1 MIRIAI
7 CDDEA
12 PTRAYLTS
20 LIRAQDCPCEVVEY
34 ASAGDCLADHR
45 GIDLLFLDIE
55 LNATG
60 PDGMALARQIREQ
73 SAVTQPVIIFVTG
86 YERYVFDAFDVG
98 AFQYLLKPVDE
109 EKFAQ
114 VFARAVEQIE
124 AGRVQPQL
132 SHALTLQ
139 SAGTSRTVPLDSIY
153 YIESSNH
160 KVVLRL
166 KDGEFSCYAKIRDL
180 EAELG
185 DQFFRV
191 HKGYLVNLAYVEGY
205 SKTELTLT
213 NGEKLLISKYKYQD
227 FVKAYLR
234 FVKRGL
240 AYERDRVSDIQSG
253 IFRWGGIDI
262 RRPAHRL
269 FPAFRSPGQTAARA
283 APCFFRLH
291 SV

>member
-12 PTRAYLTS
+12 PTRAYLAS

-34 ASAGDCLADHR
+34 ASAGDCLASHR

-213 NGEKLLISKYKYQD
+213 NEEKLLISKYKYQD

-234 FVKRGL
+234 FVKRGAGL
-240 AYERDRVSDIQSG
+240 
-253 IFRWGGIDI
+253 
-262 RRPAHRL
+262 
-269 FPAFRSPGQTAARA
+269 
-283 APCFFRLH
+283 
-291 SV
+291 

>member
-1 MIRIAI
+1 MMRIAI

-12 PTRAYLTS
+12 PTRAYLAS

-34 ASAGDCLADHR
+34 ASAGGCLADYR

-60 PDGMALARQIREQ
+60 PDGMALARQIREGN
-73 SAVTQPVIIFVTG
+73 SAAQPVIVFVTG

-185 DQFFRV
+185 DQFCRV

-213 NGEKLLISKYKYQD
+213 SGEKLLISKYKYQD

-234 FVKRGL
+234 FVKRGAGL
-240 AYERDRVSDIQSG
+240 
-253 IFRWGGIDI
+253 
-262 RRPAHRL
+262 
-269 FPAFRSPGQTAARA
+269 
-283 APCFFRLH
+283 
-291 SV
+291 

>member
-1 MIRIAI
+1 MMRIAI

-12 PTRAYLTS
+12 PTRAYLAS

-34 ASAGDCLADHR
+34 ASARDCLAGHR

-60 PDGMALARQIREQ
+60 PDGMALARQIRESN
-73 SAVTQPVIIFVTG
+73 SAAQPVIIFVTG

-98 AFQYLLKPVDE
+98 AFQYLMKPVDE

-114 VFARAVEQIE
+114 VFARAVEQIMSNRE
-124 AGRVQPQL
+124 NPQKGPV
-132 SHALTLQ
+132 LTLQ
-139 SAGTSRTVPLDSIY
+139 SANASKTVPLDSIY

-160 KVVLRL
+160 KVELHL
-166 KDGEFSCYAKIRDL
+166 KDGVFACYAKIGDL
-180 EAELG
+180 ELELQ
-185 DQFFRV
+185 DQFFRI

-213 NGEKLLISKYKYQD
+213 SGEKLLISKYKYQD

-234 FVKRGL
+234 FVKRGAGL
-240 AYERDRVSDIQSG
+240 
-253 IFRWGGIDI
+253 
-262 RRPAHRL
+262 
-269 FPAFRSPGQTAARA
+269 
-283 APCFFRLH
+283 
-291 SV
+291 

>member
-12 PTRAYLTS
+12 PTRAYLAS

-60 PDGMALARQIREQ
+60 PDGMALARQIREGS
-73 SAVTQPVIIFVTG
+73 SAAQPVIIFVTG

-109 EKFAQ
+109 EKFAR
-114 VFARAVEQIE
+114 VFTRAIEQIKT
-124 AGRVQPQL
+124 GRAQPRF
-132 SHALTLQ
+132 SHALALQ
-139 SAGTSRTVPLDSIY
+139 SAGASRTVPLDNIY

-166 KDGEFSCYAKIRDL
+166 KDGVFSCYGKIRDL

-185 DQFFRV
+185 DQFFRI

-205 SKTELTLT
+205 SKTELTLA

-234 FVKRGL
+234 FVKKGAGL
-240 AYERDRVSDIQSG
+240 
-253 IFRWGGIDI
+253 
-262 RRPAHRL
+262 
-269 FPAFRSPGQTAARA
+269 
-283 APCFFRLH
+283 
-291 SV
+291 

>member
-1 MIRIAI
+1 MIKIAI

-12 PTRAYLTS
+12 NIRAYLSS
-20 LIRAQDCPCEVVEY
+20 LIQAQDCPCEIVEY
-34 ASAGDCLADHR
+34 ASAGDCLTDHR

-55 LNATG
+55 LNAAG
-60 PDGMALARQIREQ
+60 LDGMALARQIRAGN
-73 SAVTQPVIIFVTG
+73 SAAQPVIIFVTG

-234 FVKRGL
+234 FVKRGAGL
-240 AYERDRVSDIQSG
+240 
-253 IFRWGGIDI
+253 
-262 RRPAHRL
+262 
-269 FPAFRSPGQTAARA
+269 
-283 APCFFRLH
+283 
-291 SV
+291 